1 MGLKLLKMYVIAI
14 NGLVFIGDR
23 AQNRI
28 VVLDANQD
36 YKVIKL
42 VSQFRKEKRKK
53 LVYDF
58 LTPLNASAI

>member
-1 MGLKLLKMYVIAI
+1 MYVIAI

-28 VVLDANQD
+28 VVLDATQD

-42 VSQFRKEKRKK
+42 VSQFRKKKKRKK

>member
-1 MGLKLLKMYVIAI
+1 MYVIAI

-28 VVLDANQD
+28 VVLDATQD

-42 VSQFRKEKRKK
+42 VSQFRNKQRKK
-53 LVYDF
+53 EARL
-58 LTPLNASAI
+58 

>member
-1 MGLKLLKMYVIAI
+1 MYVIAI

-28 VVLDANQD
+28 VVLDATQD

-42 VSQFRKEKRKK
+42 VSQFRKKEAR
-53 LVYDF
+53 L
-58 LTPLNASAI
+58 

>member
-1 MGLKLLKMYVIAI
+1 MYVNAI

-28 VVLDANQD
+28 VVLDATQD

-42 VSQFRKEKRKK
+42 VSQFRKKKKRKK